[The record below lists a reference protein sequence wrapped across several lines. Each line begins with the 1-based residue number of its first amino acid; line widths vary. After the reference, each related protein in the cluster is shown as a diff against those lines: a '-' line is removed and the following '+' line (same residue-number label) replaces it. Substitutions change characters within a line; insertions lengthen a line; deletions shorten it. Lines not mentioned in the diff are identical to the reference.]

1 MAPTWVAAPRAFM
14 HLSGGKP
21 PWGPVRAR
29 RPRADSAG
37 NPAWVAREEPWPSRL
52 QAFEAAALVHLDSV
66 YRLALR
72 LCRKRTEAEDLVQD
86 TYLRAFSHFDQ
97 FQPGTNCRAWLF
109 TILRNAFINRVTRGG
124 REVLELDEDRLERVE
139 VESPG
144 FPLST
149 IANPEDEFFR
159 HVVDKDVAEAL
170 DQLPVLFRE
179 VVLLADLE
187 QCSYKEIGQI
197 CGVPV
202 GTVMSRLSRGRQ
214 RLRAALATRERRETG
229 TP

>member
-1 MAPTWVAAPRAFM
+1 MN
-14 HLSGGKP
+14 L
-21 PWGPVRAR
+21 VRAR
-29 RPRADSAG
+29 RLRAAPAG
-37 NPAWVAREEPWPSRL
+37 DPALVAHEEPWPSRL
-52 QAFEAAALVHLDSV
+52 QGFEAVALVHLDSV

-72 LCRKRTEAEDLVQD
+72 LCLKRTEAEDLVQD

-109 TILRNAFINRVTRGG
+109 AILRNAFLNRVARDG
-124 REVLELDEDRLERVE
+124 REVLELDEGRLERVAA
-139 VESPG
+139 ESSG
-144 FPLST
+144 FSGST
-149 IANPEDEFFR
+149 ATNPEEEFFR

-170 DQLPVLFRE
+170 DRLPFLFRE
-179 VVLLADLE
+179 AVVLADLE
-187 QCSYKEIGQI
+187 ECSYQEIAQI

-214 RLRAALATRERRETG
+214 RLRAGLAAGERRETG